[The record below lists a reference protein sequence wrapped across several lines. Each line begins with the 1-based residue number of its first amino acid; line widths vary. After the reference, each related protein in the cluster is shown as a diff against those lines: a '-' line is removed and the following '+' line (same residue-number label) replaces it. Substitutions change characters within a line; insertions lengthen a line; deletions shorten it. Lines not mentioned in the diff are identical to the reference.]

1 MRRYWD
7 ASGLVEA
14 LHDEAV
20 RLKITKES
28 AVTRS
33 HSFTEVFSTLTGGRL
48 GIRYA
53 ANDAAEMIASLARD
67 LDLVDLSSEEMVEAL
82 LRAGKVGV
90 RGGRVHDFMHAVAA
104 EKASVAEIVTLDVG
118 DFAGLVDPN
127 ITVAVPK
134 AS

>member
-20 RLKITKES
+20 RLKITKEL

-33 HSFTEVFSTLTGGRL
+33 HSLTEVFSTLTGGRL

-53 ANDAAEMIASLARD
+53 ADDAAEMIASLAKD
-67 LDLVDLSSEEMVEAL
+67 LELVDLSSEEVVEAL
-82 LRAGKVGV
+82 LRAGKAGV
-90 RGGRVHDFMHAVAA
+90 RGGRVHDYMHAVAA
-104 EKASVAEIVTLDVG
+104 EKASVAELVTLDVG
-118 DFAGLVDPN
+118 DFADLVGSEIRLTAP
-127 ITVAVPK
+127 TAC
-134 AS
+134 